1 MSSDRTPA
9 DVIPLL
15 RLTLPLAERGVAVA
29 LVAGFHAAREHYGDG
44 VAFRRLGY
52 MTADDTLTAW
62 YGEEVAR

>member
-1 MSSDRTPA
+1 MSTA
-9 DVIPLL
+9 TTEQPLL
-15 RLTLPLAERGVAVA
+15 RLTVPLADGIAAA
-29 LVAGFHAAREHYGDG
+29 LVAVFHAAREHYGDG

>member
-1 MSSDRTPA
+1 MPHYDF
-9 DVIPLL
+9 
-15 RLTLPLAERGVAVA
+15 
-29 LVAGFHAAREHYGDG
+29 LVLGGGSAGFNAAREHYGDG